1 MKNRLRKSLLLLSS
15 LLTLSAG
22 LLVVAWPLW
31 PALATT
37 ELRPA
42 LPVSGGPA
50 LPIQP
55 GPEKPQ
61 VEVVFV
67 LDSTSSMS
75 GLIDAAK
82 QNIWSIATT
91 LASAQPEPEFRLG
104 LVTFRDKGD
113 RYITRVKDLTQD
125 IDQLYLSLME
135 TRAEGGG
142 DMPEHVN
149 QALYDAVH
157 NVSWSQNP
165 EAYQVIFLVGDAP
178 AHMDYDDDV
187 PFTETLK
194 VAQSKGIVV
203 NAIQAGQQS
212 VTREQFQQIA
222 ALSQGEF
229 FQVSQSGDSV
239 AIHTPYDTSIAELS
253 AQLDQARLYYGDAEK
268 KARQKEK
275 IAASD
280 KLSEEASVVARVRRA
295 LYNATTAGGSNYAN
309 EQELLEDLERG
320 KVALADVPEAE
331 LPEPFQA
338 LSPAQRADKVAELSA
353 KRQSLKAEL
362 ESLSRQRS
370 DFIREQLE
378 DASAD
383 LSLEAKIFAALKSQS
398 GEKGLHLDTLVY

>member
-31 PALATT
+31 PALAST

-42 LPVSGGPA
+42 PPVSGGPA

-91 LASAQPEPEFRLG
+91 LASAQPEPELQLG

-142 DMPEHVN
+142 DMPEHLN

-229 FQVSQSGDSV
+229 FQVSQTGDSV
-239 AIHTPYDTSIAELS
+239 AVHTPYDASIAELS

-295 LYNATTAGGSNYAN
+295 LYNATTAGGSNYAD

-353 KRQSLKAEL
+353 ERQSLKAEL

-370 DFIREQLE
+370 EFIREQLE

>member
-31 PALATT
+31 PALAST

-42 LPVSGGPA
+42 PPVSGGPA

-91 LASAQPEPEFRLG
+91 LASAQPEPELQLG

-142 DMPEHVN
+142 DMPEHLN

-295 LYNATTAGGSNYAN
+295 LYNATTAGGSNYAD

-353 KRQSLKAEL
+353 ERQSLKAEL

-370 DFIREQLE
+370 DFISEQLE

>member
-31 PALATT
+31 PALAST

-42 LPVSGGPA
+42 PPVSGGPA

-91 LASAQPEPEFRLG
+91 LASAQPEPELQLG

-142 DMPEHVN
+142 DMPEHLN

-295 LYNATTAGGSNYAN
+295 LYNATTAGGSNYAD

-353 KRQSLKAEL
+353 ERQSLKAEL

-370 DFIREQLE
+370 EFIREQLE

>member
-42 LPVSGGPA
+42 PPVSGGPA

-55 GPEKPQ
+55 GTEKPQ

-91 LASAQPEPEFRLG
+91 LASAQPEPELQLG

-142 DMPEHVN
+142 DMPEHLN

-229 FQVSQSGDSV
+229 FQVSQTGDSV
-239 AIHTPYDTSIAELS
+239 AVHTPYDASIAELS

-280 KLSEEASVVARVRRA
+280 KLAEEASVVARVRRA
-295 LYNATTAGGSNYAN
+295 LYNATTAGRSNYAN

-353 KRQSLKAEL
+353 ERQSLKAEL

-370 DFIREQLE
+370 DFISEQLE